1 MLAIC
6 ENMDGPKGYYTKW
19 NSETQKDKLHM
30 ISLIVEA
37 KNKQNKNRNRGW
49 SRGVGHIG
57 GGD

>member
-37 KNKQNKNRNRGW
+37 KNKQNKNRNRL
-49 SRGVGHIG
+49 I
-57 GGD
+57 DT